1 MGEQREAMPALT
13 GRRVVVVGGSS
24 GIGRGVAERAIAC
37 GAQVVV
43 AARRVDRL
51 KELVVE
57 AGAGHLVEL
66 DLRVDE
72 SCQSFVDSVR
82 SALGVVD
89 LLFVSAGVARLK
101 SFRQTGKDDW
111 LRALDTNVIG
121 IHRLIANLLDVFDPH
136 AVVAV
141 VSTEAVD
148 SPRSHLGAY
157 GASKAALEHSLAQWR
172 EELPTI
178 RFTTISLGATVPT
191 EFGRGFDPDEIIDA
205 MHKWTEAGRSQSAF
219 MDTNEVCDVL
229 THTLGSLVAAPSVGV
244 PFIALRAPAA
254 IATDADAVTAT
265 ALDHRR

>member
-1 MGEQREAMPALT
+1 MSRLVADILPSWTYELT
-13 GRRVVVVGGSS
+13 NPV
-24 GIGRGVAERAIAC
+24 I
-37 GAQVVV
+37 
-43 AARRVDRL
+43 RL
-51 KELVVE
+51 SRMS
-57 AGAGHLVEL
+57 A
-66 DLRVDE
+66 
-72 SCQSFVDSVR
+72 
-82 SALGVVD
+82 ALGGVD

-191 EFGRGFDPDEIIDA
+191 EFGRGFDPDEIMDA
-205 MHKWTEAGRSQSAF
+205 MHKWTEAGRNQSTF
-219 MDTNEVCDVL
+219 MDTGEVCDVL
-229 THTLGSLVAAPSVGV
+229 THTLGSLVASPSVGV
-244 PFIALRAPAA
+244 PLITLRAPRRSPPTPTPSLPRRLIVAGEDLGRWMPLQA
-254 IATDADAVTAT
+254 SLNRTGHHDRILYAVCESSNTVI
-265 ALDHRR
+265 